1 MNFYKMEEESTRQFI
16 KLQINVNT
24 FFWLTRIV
32 SEKFYSYLIAMQ
44 MFP

>member
-24 FFWLTRIV
+24 FFLVDKNSFREV
-32 SEKFYSYLIAMQ
+32 L
-44 MFP
+44 